1 MNSVM
6 KLFLFVSLSLLVYA
20 CAFGTPKHGQKLFDS
35 ASRGRSG
42 TPPNTPRNRPS
53 RYTAIGVSREV
64 GSEVN
69 GNNSTALSYSS
80 EDIRLKGDLRR
91 VLLPPNTDLSLS
103 AREMKVLA
111 DKAAAQAKVAESGEG
126 PSDLDVLRES
136 LRQLLDS
143 F

>member
-1 MNSVM
+1 MTFATI
-6 KLFLFVSLSLLVYA
+6 LFLSYFIYA
-20 CAFGTPKHGQKLFDS
+20 FAFGTLKHGQKLFDS
-35 ASRGRSG
+35 ARRA
-42 TPPNTPRNRPS
+42 PPNTPQNRPR

-69 GNNSTALSYSS
+69 GNSSTALSYSS
-80 EDIRLKGDLRR
+80 EDLRLKGDLKR

-136 LRQLLDS
+136 LRQMLDN